1 MAISISDRA
10 KRIPASPIRK
20 LVPFANAA
28 KAKGLH
34 VYHLNIGQ
42 PDIETPEQ
50 MWERI
55 RNYDQKV
62 LAYGESAGLIEFR
75 RALVPYYEHYGIN
88 VTPDEMIITT
98 GGSEAL
104 MFAMMIVTSPGDEVI
119 IPEPFYANYNG
130 FASYAGI
137 SVVPVTAK
145 AENGFRLPGK
155 ADFTSKIGP
164 RTKAIL
170 LCNPGNPT
178 GVVYTEEELR
188 TIAELALEHG
198 LFVISD
204 EVYREFVYDG
214 AQFRSILTIPG
225 IEQHAILADSISKR
239 FSACGARIGCLIS
252 KNKDVMSAALR
263 FGQARLCPPTLEQVG
278 AIGALQVPE
287 SYYQEVLVEYQK
299 RRDIVVEGL
308 TKIEGAVFDV
318 PKGAFYV
325 VAKLPID
332 SSEEFAQFMLTDF
345 SMDGATTMVA
355 PAAGFY
361 GTPGLGADEIRIA
374 YVLNSDDLR
383 MAMNI
388 LAAGVKAYRQTKGL
402 NQAAEC

>member
-1 MAISISDRA
+1 MAVSISERA
-10 KRIPASPIRK
+10 KGAPASPIRK

-28 KAKGLH
+28 KARGTK

-50 MWERI
+50 MWDRI
-55 RNYDQKV
+55 RNFDEKV
-62 LAYGESAGLIEFR
+62 LAYGDSAGLIEFR
-75 RALVPYYEHYGIN
+75 RALVPYYQKFGIN
-88 VTPDEMIITT
+88 ATPEEMLITT

-104 MFAMMIVTSPGDEVI
+104 LFAMLITTSPGDEVI

-137 SVVPVTAK
+137 KVVPVTAT
-145 AENGFRLPGK
+145 AENGFRLPPK
-155 ADFTSKIGP
+155 EAFEAKIGP
-164 RTKAIL
+164 KTRAIL

-178 GVVYTEEELR
+178 GVVYTREELQVVADLVR
-188 TIAELALEHG
+188 EHD
-198 LFVISD
+198 LFIVSD

-214 AQFRSILTIPG
+214 SQFNSILTFPE
-225 IEQHAILADSISKR
+225 IEQQAILADSISKR

-252 KNKDVMSAALR
+252 KNKEVMSAALR

-278 AIGALQVPE
+278 AIGALTVPE
-287 SYYQEVLVEYQK
+287 SYYQNVLVEYQK

-308 TKIEGAVFDV
+308 QQIDGAVFDV

-325 VAKLPID
+325 IAKLPID
-332 SSEEFAQFMLTDF
+332 DSDRFAQFMLEKF
-345 SMDGATTMVA
+345 SLDGATTMVA

-361 GTPGLGADEIRIA
+361 GTPGLGLDEIRIA
-374 YVLNSDDLR
+374 YVLNEQDLR
-383 MAMNI
+383 EAMRL
-388 LAAGVKAYRQTKGL
+388 LAAGVKAYRAANGL
-402 NQAAEC
+402 

>member
-1 MAISISDRA
+1 MAISISERA
-10 KRIPASPIRK
+10 KGIPASPIRK

-75 RALVPYYEHYGIN
+75 RALVPYYENFDIN
-88 VTPDEMIITT
+88 VTPDEMLITT

-137 SVVPVTAK
+137 SVVPVTSK

-155 ADFTSKIGP
+155 ADFVAKIGP
-164 RTKAIL
+164 KTKAIL

-188 TIAELALEHG
+188 TIAELALEHD
-198 LFVISD
+198 LFIISD

-214 AQFRSILTIPG
+214 AQFSSILTIPG

-239 FSACGARIGCLIS
+239 FSACGARIGCLVS

-278 AIGALQVPE
+278 AIGALQVPP
-287 SYYQEVLVEYQK
+287 SYYQDVLTEYQK

-308 TKIEGAVFDV
+308 KKIEGCVFDV

-332 SSEEFAQFMLTDF
+332 NSDEFAQFLLTDF
-345 SMDGATTMVA
+345 SMDGSTTMVA

-361 GTPGLGADEIRIA
+361 ATPGLGVDEIRIA
-374 YVLNSDDLR
+374 YVLNSDDLQKA
-383 MAMNI
+383 MAI
-388 LAAGVKAYRQTKGL
+388 LAAGVKAYRQSKGL
-402 NQAAEC
+402 GQAAEC